1 MILTAFLVYTGFGI
15 INLLIMIFVLRLYF
29 IIYGKEVGTKK
40 INGREYRVFEKDPIG
55 LQIITTLVFVF
66 VWPLFVHYMTRGP
79 KK

>member
-1 MILTAFLVYTGFGI
+1 MILNIFLVYTAFGA
-15 INLLIMIFVLRLYF
+15 INLLIMIFVLKLYF

-40 INGREYRVFEKDPIG
+40 INGKEYRVFEKDPIG

-66 VWPLFVHYMTRGP
+66 VWPLFVHYMTRGT

>member
-1 MILTAFLVYTGFGI
+1 MILNIFLVYTAFGI
-15 INLLIMIFVLRLYF
+15 INLLIMIFVLKLYF

-66 VWPLFVHYMTRGP
+66 VWPLFVHYMTRGT

>member
-1 MILTAFLVYTGFGI
+1 MILNIFLVYTAFGA
-15 INLLIMIFVLRLYF
+15 INLLIMIFVLKLYF

-66 VWPLFVHYMTRGP
+66 VWPLFVHYMTRGT

>member
-1 MILTAFLVYTGFGI
+1 MILNIFLVYTGFGI
-15 INLLIMIFVLRLYF
+15 INLLIMIFVLKLYF

-66 VWPLFVHYMTRGP
+66 AWPLFVHYMTRGT

>member
-1 MILTAFLVYTGFGI
+1 MLLTAFLVYTVFGI
-15 INLLIMIFVLRLYF
+15 INLLIMIFVLKLYF

-40 INGREYRVFEKDPIG
+40 INGREYRVFEKDPLG

-66 VWPLFVHYMTRGP
+66 VWPLFVHYMTRGT

>member
-1 MILTAFLVYTGFGI
+1 MILNIFLVYTAFGA
-15 INLLIMIFVLRLYF
+15 INLFIMIFVLKLYF

-40 INGREYRVFEKDPIG
+40 INGKEYRVFEKDPIT

-66 VWPLFVHYMTRGP
+66 VWPLFVHYMIRGT

>member
-1 MILTAFLVYTGFGI
+1 MILNIFLVYTGFGI
-15 INLLIMIFVLRLYF
+15 INLLIMIFVLKLYF

-40 INGREYRVFEKDPIG
+40 INGKEYRVFEKDPIG

-66 VWPLFVHYMTRGP
+66 VWPLFVHYMTRGT